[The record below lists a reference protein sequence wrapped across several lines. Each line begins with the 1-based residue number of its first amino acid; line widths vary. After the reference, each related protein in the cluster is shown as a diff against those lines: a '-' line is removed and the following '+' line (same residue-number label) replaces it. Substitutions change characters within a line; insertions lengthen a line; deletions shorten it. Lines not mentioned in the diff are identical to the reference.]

1 MAKKTLAIFGVGLMG
16 GSIGL
21 AVKKKLLP
29 WRVIGIGR
37 NSARL
42 ALAKRKGALDDTS
55 TDPARAKEADL
66 VILCTAVSQIVP
78 SFQKIG
84 PHLKAGAWISDI
96 GSVKSPILKEIFDA
110 SPDARF
116 VGGHPLAGSEKTGA
130 ENSRADL
137 YEGATV
143 ALCPGPESSK
153 TGLKIL
159 ENFWKSLGARP
170 MVMEADIHDIIVA
183 QTSHL
188 PHILA
193 ASLVRLVSALKS
205 RDAQAGR
212 LLAGS
217 FRDMTRIVDSDPRQW
232 AEISAANQKCIIG
245 GLKSYRD
252 ILLDIIKKFDPPG
265 AGVSE
270 WEDFFSKAR
279 SGRREILR

>member
-21 AVKKKLLP
+21 AVKKKRLP

-37 NSARL
+37 NAARL
-42 ALAKRKGALDDTS
+42 ALAKKKGALDETS
-55 TDPARAKEADL
+55 TDPACASGADL

-78 SFQKIG
+78 SFQKIR
-84 PHLKAGAWISDI
+84 PHLKTGAWVSDI
-96 GSVKSPILKEIFDA
+96 GSVKSPIMKEIFDA
-110 SPDARF
+110 SPEARF

-170 MVMEADIHDIIVA
+170 LAMEPEIHDILVA

-188 PHILA
+188 PHVLA
-193 ASLVRLVSALKS
+193 ASLVRLVSALNS
-205 RDAQAGR
+205 RDIHAGK

-217 FRDMTRIVDSDPRQW
+217 FRDMTRIADSDPRQW
-232 AEISAANQKCIIG
+232 AEISAANQKFIIG
-245 GLKSYRD
+245 ALKSYRD
-252 ILLDIIKKFDPPG
+252 ILLDLIKKFDQPG
-265 AGVSE
+265 AGVSD

-279 SGRREILR
+279 AGRREILR